1 MDVMQDLL
9 FMQGYLLDEISDLF
23 PGGVTLGIGASSF
36 IDTPLG
42 EPDAPVIITKSLGA
56 AHNEE
61 RESELVDRI
70 SRVVGSTTR
79 EHCSFDA
86 DKDPAVAMIVAQ
98 KGVNRGVVVISVA
111 ARQHFKPEECGVD
124 ADEFM
129 QQLKET
135 VGFAAPIS
143 HVYGR
148 LFY

>member
-9 FMQGYLLDEISDLF
+9 FMQSYLLEEISDLF
-23 PGGVTLGIGASSF
+23 PGGVTLGIGVSSF

-42 EPDAPVIITKSLGA
+42 EPDAPVIITKPLGVS
-56 AHNEE
+56 HNEE
-61 RESELVDRI
+61 KENELVDRI
-70 SRVVGSTTR
+70 LRVVGSTTR

-86 DKDPAVAMIVAQ
+86 DKNPAVAMIVAQ
-98 KGVNRGVVVISVA
+98 EGVNRGVVVISVA
-111 ARQHFKPEECGVD
+111 ARRHFKPEECGVD

-129 QQLKET
+129 RQLKEI

-143 HVYGR
+143 RMYGR

>member
-23 PGGVTLGIGASSF
+23 PGGVTLGIGVSSF
-36 IDTPLG
+36 IDMPLG

-79 EHCSFDA
+79 EHCDFDA
-86 DKDPAVAMIVAQ
+86 DKDPAVAMIVTQ
-98 KGVNRGVVVISVA
+98 EGVNRGVIVISVA

>member
-9 FMQGYLLDEISDLF
+9 FMQGYLLDEISDLL
-23 PGGVTLGIGASSF
+23 PGGVMLGIGVSSF

-42 EPDAPVIITKSLGA
+42 EPDAPVIMTKPLGVA
-56 AHNEE
+56 YNKE
-61 RESELVDRI
+61 RGNELVDRVL
-70 SRVVGSTTR
+70 RVVGSTTR

-86 DKDPAVAMIVAQ
+86 DKDPAVAMIVTQ
-98 KGVNRGVVVISVA
+98 EGVNRGVVVISVA
-111 ARQHFKPEECGVD
+111 AGQHFKPEECGVD

-135 VGFAAPIS
+135 VGFAAPIG
-143 HVYGR
+143 HMYGR